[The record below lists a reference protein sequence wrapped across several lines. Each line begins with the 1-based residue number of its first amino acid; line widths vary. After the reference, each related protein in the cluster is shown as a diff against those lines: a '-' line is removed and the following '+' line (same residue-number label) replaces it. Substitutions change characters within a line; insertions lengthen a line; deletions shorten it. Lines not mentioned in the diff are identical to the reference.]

1 MQKHT
6 IKEVLPGSIADE
18 LGVQPGDRLVS
29 IGGREVA
36 DRMDYEAL
44 CASAA
49 LELCFEDADGGE
61 YWADVEKDE
70 DEGLGLVF
78 ETPLMSKQRGCRNKC
93 VFCFIDQLPKGL
105 RSSLY
110 FKDDDWRLSLMT
122 GNYITLTNVDDDEFA
137 RMLRL
142 KAGPLYISVHAT
154 EPVLRGFMLGQPGPA
169 PILPRLRALCDAGIR
184 FHVQI
189 VLCPGLNDGDALDKT
204 LADLW
209 ALRPAAAASVAVVPV
224 GVTRY
229 REGLYPLRPFTAEDA
244 AAVIGQVEAFQGKS
258 LAESGDAFVFL
269 ADEFYLR
276 AGRPIPP
283 AAHYGDFAQLEDGI
297 GMTAALRAAFE
308 EELSEIAAAPVRT
321 GRLSVAT
328 GVLAAPLLK
337 ELAVR
342 VPAQTDV
349 YAVPNDFFGP
359 EVTVAGLVTGRDVIN
374 ALHGRDLGDRLLI
387 PESML
392 RAGEPVFLDDV
403 TTAQVRDALGVPV
416 QAVPVTGDALCRAL
430 WGIKPEQEWME

>member
-18 LGVQPGDRLVS
+18 LGVEPGDRLVS
-29 IGGREVA
+29 IGGREVV
-36 DRMDYEAL
+36 DLMDYQAF

-49 LELCFEDADGGE
+49 LELCFEDADGGKYRAE
-61 YWADVEKDE
+61 VEKDE

-105 RSSLY
+105 RPSLY
-110 FKDDDWRLSLMT
+110 FKDDDWRLSLIT
-122 GNYITLTNVDDDEFA
+122 GNYITLTNVDEQEFA

-142 KAGPLYISVHAT
+142 KAGPLYISVHVT
-154 EPVLRGFMLGQPGPA
+154 DPGLRGFMLGQPGPA
-169 PILPRLRALCDAGIR
+169 PILPRLRALRDAGIR

-204 LADLW
+204 LTDLW
-209 ALRPAAAASVAVVPV
+209 ALRPAAASVAVVPV
-224 GVTRY
+224 GVTRH
-229 REGLYPLRPFTAEDA
+229 REGLYPLRPFTAEEAA
-244 AAVIGQVEAFQGKS
+244 AAVGQVEAFQEKS
-258 LAESGDAFVFL
+258 LAQTGDAFVFL
-269 ADEFYLR
+269 ADELYLR
-276 AGRPIPP
+276 AGCPIPP
-283 AAHYGDFAQLEDGI
+283 AAHYGDFAQMEDGI

-308 EELSEIAAAPVRT
+308 EALAEIAAAPVRM

-328 GVLAAPLLK
+328 GVLAAPLLH
-337 ELAVR
+337 ELAAR

-359 EVTVAGLVTGRDVIN
+359 EVTVAGLVTGRDVIK

-430 WGIKPEQEWME
+430 WGIKPERE